1 MAPAVD
7 RGAAVRFASDMADA
21 QLPPPAPPPLGSW
34 PRLYAAVCAAAVFV
48 LWLLWWFT
56 QHFHIVLVR
65 A

>member
-1 MAPAVD
+1 
-7 RGAAVRFASDMADA
+7 MADA
-21 QLPPPAPPPLGSW
+21 PLPPTEPPPLGSW
-34 PRLYAAVCAAAVFV
+34 PRLYAAVCAAAVLV